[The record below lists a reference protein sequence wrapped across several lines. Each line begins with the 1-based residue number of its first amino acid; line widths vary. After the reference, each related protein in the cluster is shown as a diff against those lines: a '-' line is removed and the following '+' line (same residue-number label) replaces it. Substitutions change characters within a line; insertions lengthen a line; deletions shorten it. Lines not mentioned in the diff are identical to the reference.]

1 MLHNVASFF
10 SFSTH
15 APAMGA
21 TESTNRIGVAGGTL
35 QLTHTGATAGGCP
48 SVLHLCGYNSRTPLR
63 GATMYSNY
71 SDDVSFSSRLFFS
84 AHCSICFCLIAFV
97 SADMEIRFPEAT
109 SADSG

>member
-15 APAMGA
+15 APLY
-21 TESTNRIGVAGGTL
+21 GVTLAQSKAVWRVPL
-35 QLTHTGATAGGCP
+35 QLTHT
-48 SVLHLCGYNSRTPLR
+48 

>member
-1 MLHNVASFF
+1 MLRCVASFF

-15 APAMGA
+15 APLY
-21 TESTNRIGVAGGTL
+21 GVRRWSSPKAVWRVPLQLTHPRGVRPKVPTGLVWQGTL
-35 QLTHTGATAGGCP
+35 QLTHT
-48 SVLHLCGYNSRTPLR
+48 

-71 SDDVSFSSRLFFS
+71 SDDVSFSSRFFFS